1 GRGGGGFGRDACG
14 TGETADDR
22 DNIGGTAP
30 SRRRSVARIHLLL
43 AAVARACA
51 APTVDACR
59 RPVAGLAAR
68 PDTARSAT
76 ARALWAV
83 AVFQNPTRI
92 TSCLWRRSWPRRCA
106 RSHCPAS
113 PPWPWNSRQK
123 SRTRLLVVSRPCAE
137 ASIPNRLNS
146 LSSVS
151 KLAFGGRIVPLNHL

>member
-83 AVFQNPTRI
+83 AVFPTQTKI
-92 TSCLWRRSWPRRCA
+92 TRWSWRRSWPRGCA
-106 RSHCPAS
+106 QAASPAS
-113 PPWPWNSRQK
+113 PPSP
-123 SRTRLLVVSRPCAE
+123 
-137 ASIPNRLNS
+137 
-146 LSSVS
+146 
-151 KLAFGGRIVPLNHL
+151 